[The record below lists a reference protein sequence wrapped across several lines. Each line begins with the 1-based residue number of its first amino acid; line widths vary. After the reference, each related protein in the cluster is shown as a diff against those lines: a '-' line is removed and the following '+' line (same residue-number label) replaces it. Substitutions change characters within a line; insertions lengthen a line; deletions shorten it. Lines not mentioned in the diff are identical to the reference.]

1 MNHHLKDSKQRSVIL
16 FDLHEDLLYPLVFKR
31 EEINK
36 EDIFKFTLV
45 SLFTL
50 IPWKDKYIETYDAT
64 KVLMGIETYREFAE
78 EKGFI
83 IIENKKDLKRVLN
96 SNKKG
101 FILEIEGCAS
111 IKDKYILKSF
121 IDLGV
126 RVFTLTWNISNQ
138 IASSCKDKN
147 DYGLTEFG
155 KEIVLKII
163 EENCIIDLAHAGRK
177 TFYDVFNLKVPFI
190 VSHTGILKKP
200 KDKRNIAYKEM
211 EKIIERGGIAGIGL
225 GNLFF
230 EKNTKKEKVIEEIN
244 KLIKEFPEN
253 LSLGSDLFGL
263 SEKNIIKGLYSFN
276 EIRESIKDFPE
287 NFLFLNAYRFFEKNL
302 P

>member
-1 MNHHLKDSKQRSVIL
+1 MNHRLKDSKQKSVIL
-16 FDLHEDLLYPLVFKR
+16 FDLHEDLLYPLIFKR

-36 EDIFKFTLV
+36 DEIFKFNVV

-50 IPWKDKYIETYDAT
+50 IPWKGEYLETHDVT
-64 KVLMGIETYREFAE
+64 KVLRGIETYREFAE
-78 EKGFI
+78 ENNFI
-83 IIENKKDLKRVLN
+83 IIENKKDLKKVLKGD
-96 SNKKG
+96 KKG
-101 FILEIEGCAS
+101 LILEIEGCAS

-121 IDLGV
+121 INLGV
-126 RVFTLTWNISNQ
+126 RVFTLTWNNSNH

-155 KEIVLKII
+155 KEIVLKIV

-177 TFYDVFNLKVPFI
+177 TFYDVYNLKIPFI

-200 KDKRNIAYKEM
+200 KDKRNISYREM

-230 EKNTKKEKVIEEIN
+230 EKEIKKEEAVEKVKN
-244 KLIKEFPEN
+244 LLKEFPMN
-253 LSLGSDLFGL
+253 LCLGSDLFGL
-263 SEKNIIKGLYSFN
+263 SEKNIIKGLYSYS
-276 EIRESIKDFPE
+276 EIRESIKDLPE
-287 NFLFLNAYRFFEKNL
+287 NFLFLNAYSFFEKNL

>member
-1 MNHHLKDSKQRSVIL
+1 MSRHLKDSKQKSVIL
-16 FDLHEDLLYPLVFKR
+16 FDLHEDLLYPLIFKR

-36 EDIFKFTLV
+36 DDIFKFNVV

-50 IPWKDKYIETYDAT
+50 IPWKGEYLETHDVT
-64 KVLMGIETYREFAE
+64 KVLRGIETYREFAE
-78 EKGFI
+78 ENNFI
-83 IIENKKDLKRVLN
+83 IIENKKDLKKVLN

-101 FILEIEGCAS
+101 LILEIEGCAS

-121 IDLGV
+121 INLGV
-126 RVFTLTWNISNQ
+126 RVFTLTWNNSNQ

-155 KEIVLKII
+155 KEIVLKMV

-177 TFYDVFNLKVPFI
+177 TFYDVYNLKIPFI

-200 KDKRNIAYKEM
+200 KDKRNISYKEM
-211 EKIIERGGIAGIGL
+211 EKILERGGIAGIGL

-230 EKNTKKEKVIEEIN
+230 EKEVKKEEVVKKIY

-253 LSLGSDLFGL
+253 ICLGSDLFGL
-263 SEKNIIKGLYSFN
+263 SEKNIINGLYSFK
-276 EIRESIKDFPE
+276 EIRENFKNFPE
-287 NFLFLNAYRFFEKNL
+287 NFLFLNAFKFFEKNL